1 MGGHNLK
8 LINSPVLIVDKS
20 IASEIRSMLIEQN
33 LLNHKII
40 PHEMGTQIAIPI
52 LTFHTLKSMTW
63 FDEKIHTIDKMNLS
77 EKKINA
83 SPAEMIN
90 YQILSW
96 LSNHTDKINNQFLL
110 ENLPKKWEILGDLAL
125 IPNKA
130 MNNDRWNELIDSLDS
145 KNKIQLWQIIASCL
159 GVSRVARQNQIADDI
174 MRTSQVEMLLGD
186 SGIVNFTDYGVK
198 FSLDVTKVMFS
209 SGNITERHRIGNI
222 DMTKEIVVDAFAG
235 IGYYT
240 LPMLVRSNATHVY
253 ACEMNPNSI
262 KALKDGAKKNEVM
275 NKLTILEG
283 DNQESM
289 LSLKN
294 IADRVHLG
302 ILPSSETT
310 WKPAL
315 ECLKK
320 QGGTIHIHMN
330 VKEEEI
336 EAFSVYCVKE
346 LEALSKSI
354 NRKWS
359 IKVNHIEKVKW
370 YAPRIRHIVLDV
382 IIN

>member
-83 SPAEMIN
+83 SPAEMVN

-96 LSNHTDKINNQFLL
+96 LSNHTDKINNEFLL

-125 IPNKA
+125 IPNKS

-159 GVSRVARQNQIADDI
+159 GVSRVARQNEIADDI

-186 SGIVNFTDYGVK
+186 SGVVNFTDYGVK

-222 DMTKEIVVDAFAG
+222 DMTEEIVVDAFAG

-253 ACEMNPNSI
+253 ACEINPNSI
-262 KALKDGAKKNEVM
+262 KALKDGATKNEVM

-283 DNQESM
+283 DNQKSM

-302 ILPSSETT
+302 ILPSSEKT
-310 WKPAL
+310 WKSAL